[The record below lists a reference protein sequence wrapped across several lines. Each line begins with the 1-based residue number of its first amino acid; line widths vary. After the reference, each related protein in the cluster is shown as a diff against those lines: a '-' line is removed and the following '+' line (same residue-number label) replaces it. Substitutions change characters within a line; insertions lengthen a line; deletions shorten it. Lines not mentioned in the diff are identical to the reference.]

1 VLAELAREDLDKLS
15 IAELDERIGALEA
28 EIARHAGKVVV
39 VDCWSTSCPPCV
51 KEFPRLVAL
60 QKTHGDKVACISI
73 SLDYEG
79 IDAAEDLLP
88 PVQKFLDKV
97 GAGGIVN
104 LLCTEEAD
112 AVYRKLDLVSV
123 PAIYVHGPDGK
134 LVQRFDED
142 DAAKRLKRPFTYD
155 DVGAVVD
162 RLVTRD
168 ERPVTIS
175 DVLDRPQ
182 RVHRLDRVQGK
193 HLALPAPR
201 GGGHPVDGLAHFFDT
216 DLPTGLA
223 ALVHLHRPSL
233 GNRQGLGHPQA
244 EIRMRVR
251 EKQAAAAAVPAG
263 PPCDRLQSGSSSIRG
278 CEVRRRVLAQ
288 PGLRETQHEL
298 QRTCAG

>member
-1 VLAELAREDLDKLS
+1 MGVVQAARMGWNGGELSRLAAPLGTVSCAVALALVFATVAPAQTPATIRLVDL
-15 IAELDERIGALEA
+15 AGLEA

-162 RLVTRD
+162 RL
-168 ERPVTIS
+168 
-175 DVLDRPQ
+175 L
-182 RVHRLDRVQGK
+182 GK
-193 HLALPAPR
+193 
-201 GGGHPVDGLAHFFDT
+201 
-216 DLPTGLA
+216 
-223 ALVHLHRPSL
+223 
-233 GNRQGLGHPQA
+233 
-244 EIRMRVR
+244 
-251 EKQAAAAAVPAG
+251 
-263 PPCDRLQSGSSSIRG
+263 
-278 CEVRRRVLAQ
+278 
-288 PGLRETQHEL
+288 
-298 QRTCAG
+298 